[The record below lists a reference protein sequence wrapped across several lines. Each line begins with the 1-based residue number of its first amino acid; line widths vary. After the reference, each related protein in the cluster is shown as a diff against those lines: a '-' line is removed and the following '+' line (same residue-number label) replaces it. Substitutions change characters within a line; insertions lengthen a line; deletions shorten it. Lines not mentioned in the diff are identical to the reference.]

1 MSLRSSKK
9 RALFTYHIFLSY
21 RVIWEEKIALNG
33 SSLDVP
39 AAVNA
44 TLDVTTEVSV
54 NDTVLSALPTANVAN
69 ADIESDVRQELVVFY
84 AVILFATL
92 IVYLMRTF
100 GYFRMCLRI
109 SLRLHDRLFR
119 GITRATMYFFNTNS
133 SGRILNRFSKDIRTV
148 DTDLPHTL
156 LDCLAVIICL
166 LSNTLFIDKL
176 TSLSILA
183 VCH

>member
-1 MSLRSSKK
+1 MSFTNSVNYE
-9 RALFTYHIFLSY
+9 LFTNHIFLSF

-33 SSLDVP
+33 SSLAVP
-39 AAVNA
+39 PAVNA

-54 NDTVLSALPTANVAN
+54 NDTVISALPAANE
-69 ADIESDVRQELVVFY
+69 DIENSVRQELVIFY
-84 AVILFATL
+84 AVILSATL

-156 LDCLAVIICL
+156 LDCLSVIIY
-166 LSNTLFIDKL
+166 LFIVKYV
-176 TSLSILA
+176 IY
-183 VCH
+183 C

>member
-1 MSLRSSKK
+1 VRSNN
-9 RALFTYHIFLSY
+9 LCFIFL
-21 RVIWEEKIALNG
+21 RVIWEENVAINRTASISNYTADG
-33 SSLDVP
+33 STFNDTLKTSRSLDESSIEDGIRQQ
-39 AAVNA
+39 
-44 TLDVTTEVSV
+44 L
-54 NDTVLSALPTANVAN
+54 VL
-69 ADIESDVRQELVVFY
+69 FY
-84 AVILFATL
+84 SVILSATL

-148 DTDLPHTL
+148 DTEIPRIM
-156 LDCLAVIICL
+156 LDCIAVVQIPEL
-166 LSNTLFIDKL
+166 LLYGQITINLVV
-176 TSLSILA
+176 LS